1 MVPRPTLAIHSIGRR
16 KEASTLTALGI
27 LLLVVTLLL
36 AVGIGTLANRNV
48 RSFDESAHENLV
60 GSASQR

>member
-1 MVPRPTLAIHSIGRR
+1 M
-16 KEASTLTALGI
+16 TAFGI

-48 RSFDESAHENLV
+48 RSFDESAHENFV
-60 GSASQR
+60 GSASQRL